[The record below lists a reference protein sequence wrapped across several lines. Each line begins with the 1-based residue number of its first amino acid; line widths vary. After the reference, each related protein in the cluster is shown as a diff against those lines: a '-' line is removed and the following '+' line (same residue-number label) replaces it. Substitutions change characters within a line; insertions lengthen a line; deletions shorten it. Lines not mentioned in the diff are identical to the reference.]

1 MKIAFSIFT
10 AVTFGIGT
18 PLIAGD
24 VLRDI
29 IVEADPIA
37 PASSFYEQ
45 GQSGVSTTKWGVG
58 VDFILLKGP
67 DMGSAGVRR
76 EDFWPGE
83 RQKIEATRF
92 RWNLGYWQQP
102 SSMRGWYVKM
112 AYSYTKINSRANRY
126 TEALDQNTGLTTVK
140 MDEPLDETD
149 LITDTRHGISA
160 AIGSRWFIYE
170 RLTAS
175 IGASVTQNFR
185 RSIDVDSSDAN
196 AKADYEA
203 LINNNIPDTRM
214 SVRPTPEVNIVPIEA
229 IEACHSFYSSSIALE
244 LFC

>member
-58 VDFILLKGP
+58 VDFNFGGRLSTGPELWTGAFLLKGP

-214 SVRPTPEVNIVPIEA
+214 SVRPTPEVNIGA
-229 IEACHSFYSSSIALE
+229 GYAF
-244 LFC
+244 